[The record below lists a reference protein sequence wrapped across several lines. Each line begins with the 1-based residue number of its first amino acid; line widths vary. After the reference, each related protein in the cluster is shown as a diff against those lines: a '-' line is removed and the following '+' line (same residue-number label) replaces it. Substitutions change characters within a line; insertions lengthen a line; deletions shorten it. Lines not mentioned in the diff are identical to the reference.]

1 MTAAETEVE
10 VDTSA
15 ATSPALE
22 LHIGMK
28 EAAEWHR
35 ERNLS

>member
-1 MTAAETEVE
+1 MTVETEVE

-22 LHIGMK
+22 LHMGMK
-28 EAAEWHR
+28 EAAE
-35 ERNLS
+35 